1 MKEISKWLMD
11 VEGSAKR
18 FYEKAAL
25 KFKEDTEL
33 SLMLKLLAEDE
44 ARHYYAVKIIYD
56 ITLDTEGF
64 DTDIIPDAASM
75 NKTLSLLAGN
85 EKRLDSGGMTKEELL
100 DAVINIE
107 TSEHNDFF
115 LYAIRV
121 TQIRVE
127 GLFKDASDISVH
139 RAHIERFI
147 NARPEFGKFCEK
159 LSRLPVLGRENLL
172 VVDDDASLTEA
183 FYTLLSEHGAVD
195 TASNGKEALE
205 KLDGKYYAAII
216 SDIRMPVMNGIEFFE
231 KVAKKFP
238 SVKNRFIFLTN
249 YDEECKDFFEKNS
262 LTHLE
267 KPASMSEIKDAVKSV
282 LSAARHH

>member
-11 VEGSAKR
+11 VEESARR

-25 KFKEDTEL
+25 KFAEDTEL
-33 SLMLKLLAEDE
+33 SQMLKLLRDDE
-44 ARHYYAVKIIYD
+44 AKHYCAVKIIYD

-64 DTDIIPDAASM
+64 DSDIMPDAESM
-75 NKTLSLLAGN
+75 NGTLSLLAGS
-85 EKRLDSGGMTKEELL
+85 EKKLDTGGMTKEELL
-100 DAVINIE
+100 NAVVNIE

-115 LYAIRV
+115 LYAIKV
-121 TQIRVE
+121 TQLRVE

-147 NARPEFGKFCEK
+147 DARPEFSKFSERI
-159 LSRLPVLGRENLL
+159 SRLPVVGRENLL

-183 FYTLLSEHGAVD
+183 FHTLLSEPGVVD

-231 KVAKKFP
+231 KAAQKFP
-238 SVKNRFIFLTN
+238 SVRKRFIFLTN

-267 KPASMSEIKDAVKSV
+267 KPASISEIKEAVKSV
-282 LSAARHH
+282 LGATRHH

>member
-25 KFKEDTEL
+25 KFAEDAEL
-33 SLMLKLLAEDE
+33 SQMLKLLAEDE
-44 ARHYYAVKIIYD
+44 ARHYCAVKLIHD
-56 ITLDTEGF
+56 ITLGTEEF
-64 DTDIIPDAASM
+64 DSAIVPDAASM
-75 NKTLSLLAGN
+75 NDTLSLFAGS
-85 EKRLDSGGMTKEELL
+85 EKKLDSGGMTKEELL
-100 DAVINIE
+100 NAVINIE

-115 LYAIRV
+115 LYAIKVSRF
-121 TQIRVE
+121 RME
-127 GLFKDASDISVH
+127 GLLKDASDISRH

-147 NARPEFGKFCEK
+147 NVRPEFGKLCGK
-159 LSRLPVLGRENLL
+159 LSRLPVSGRENML

-183 FYTLLSEHGAVD
+183 FHTLLSEYGAVD

-205 KLDGKYYAAII
+205 KLAGKYYAAII
-216 SDIRMPVMNGIEFFE
+216 SDIRMPVMSGIEFFE
-231 KVAKKFP
+231 KAVQKFP

-262 LTHLE
+262 LRHLE
-267 KPASMSEIKDAVKSV
+267 KPAPMSEIKEAVKNIF
-282 LSAARHH
+282 SAARH

>member
-11 VEGSAKR
+11 VEESAKR

-25 KFKEDTEL
+25 KFQEDAGL
-33 SLMLKLLAEDE
+33 SQMLKLLAEDE
-44 ARHYYAVKIIYD
+44 AGHYRAVKIIYD

-64 DTDIIPDAASM
+64 DSDITPDAESM
-75 NKTLSLLAGN
+75 TGTLSLLAES
-85 EKRLDSGGMTKEELL
+85 EKRLDSSGMTKDELL
-100 DAVINIE
+100 EAVVNIE

-115 LYAIRV
+115 LYAVKV

-127 GLFKDASDISVH
+127 ELCKDASDIRVH

-147 NARPEFGKFCEK
+147 DARPEFRKFREK
-159 LSRLPVLGRENLL
+159 ISRLPVLGRESLL

-183 FYTLLSEHGAVD
+183 FHTLLCEHGAVD

-205 KLDGKYYAAII
+205 KLEGKYYAAII
-216 SDIRMPVMNGIEFFE
+216 SDVRMPVMSGIEFFE
-231 KVAKKFP
+231 KAAEKFP
-238 SVKNRFIFLTN
+238 GVRNRFIFLTN
-249 YDEECKDFFEKNS
+249 YDDECRDFFEKNN

-267 KPASMSEIKDAVKSV
+267 KPASITEIKEAVKSV
-282 LSAARHH
+282 LSSLHH